1 MAGMAGV
8 AGVASN
14 ISAEL
19 RVCDKFNSEFVM
31 RNSELSELR
40 WQLYN
45 YL

>member
-1 MAGMAGV
+1 MAGVAGMAGMAG
-8 AGVASN
+8 N

-19 RVCDKFNSEFVM
+19 RVCDKFNSECIM

-45 YL
+45 CL